1 MNLPPGI
8 DIELPPL
15 AKARIW
21 KDTLDFISQFIDD
34 IILYVCYY
42 AIAILCGFK
51 FIIYIVNGFTTKP
64 HMGPS
69 TLDDSSF
76 IR

>member
-21 KDTLDFISQFIDD
+21 KDTLSALDEMINDFIIY
-34 IILYVCYY
+34 ICYG
-42 AIAILCGFK
+42 IALLCGFK
-51 FIIYIVNGFTTKP
+51 FIIYIVNGFTTKSY
-64 HMGPS
+64 MGTS

>member
-21 KDTLDFISQFIDD
+21 KDTLSALDEMINDFIIY
-34 IILYVCYY
+34 ICYG
-42 AIAILCGFK
+42 IALLCGFK
-51 FIIYIVNGFTTKP
+51 FIIYIVNGFTTKSY
-64 HMGPS
+64 MGPS
-69 TLDDSSF
+69 TMDDSSLF
-76 IR
+76 R

>member
-21 KDTLDFISQFIDD
+21 KDTLSALDEMINDFIIY
-34 IILYVCYY
+34 ICYG
-42 AIAILCGFK
+42 IALLCGFK